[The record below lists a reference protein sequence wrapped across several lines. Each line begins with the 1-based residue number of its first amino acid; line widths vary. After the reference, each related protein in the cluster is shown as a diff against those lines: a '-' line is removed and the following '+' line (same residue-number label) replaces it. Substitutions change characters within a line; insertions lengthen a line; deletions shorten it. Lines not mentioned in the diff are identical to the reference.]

1 MSGAFLV
8 SHMDLGTQR
17 NQRALQTLR
26 EPPASKAQ
34 KKKKKLNQQH
44 EHTFEIEQTESNTIL
59 GFILAHVSDYLVVY
73 RSGVGAVEFMICSHD
88 VREI

>member
-1 MSGAFLV
+1 MPHV
-8 SHMDLGTQR
+8 DLGTPR
-17 NQRALQTLR
+17 NQRALQKQR

-34 KKKKKLNQQH
+34 KNQQH

-59 GFILAHVSDYLVVY
+59 GFVLAHVYDYLVVY
-73 RSGVGAVEFMICSHD
+73 RSSVGAVEFMICSHN